1 MPVQV
6 IDRKD
11 QFFRKRLEDELLKI
25 NPDFIVL
32 AGFLSILPDS
42 ILDNFRHRIIN
53 THPAL
58 LPCFGGM
65 GMYGLRVH
73 RAVIESGARY
83 SGCTIHLVTG
93 EVDGGPIIA
102 QSIVEVKD
110 NDTAESLSDRVKEA
124 EHLLMTETLRK
135 LLTSDYAVSG
145 KRVVFS

>member
-1 MPVQV
+1 
-6 IDRKD
+6 
-11 QFFRKRLEDELLKI
+11 
-25 NPDFIVL
+25 
-32 AGFLSILPDS
+32 
-42 ILDNFRHRIIN
+42 
-53 THPAL
+53 
-58 LPCFGGM
+58 
-65 GMYGLRVH
+65 MYGLRVH